1 MEIKD
6 VENLAEL
13 AKIELSLGE
22 KEEILSE
29 MKGILDYVKR
39 VNEVELEDVN
49 ANYSLY
55 NVWRE
60 DGIGQREF
68 SSELIKNQ
76 FPNAKDGFLKVKK
89 IL

>member
-49 ANYSLY
+49 ANYPLY

-60 DGIGQREF
+60 DEIGQREF
-68 SSELIKNQ
+68 SGELIKNQ
-76 FPNAKDGFLKVKK
+76 FPDAKDGFLKVKK

>member
-22 KEEILSE
+22 KEEILSD